1 MTPGVRPAD
10 AAHVRRVTR
19 RLETR
24 GLPGL
29 GEALARLRGTTIGP
43 ADDGWR
49 IDTLYAVG
57 AEGAV
62 FTTTGRGAADGA
74 AAVVKIPLL
83 PYHRPADISSAM
95 LRHRRAALR
104 DEARYLARSASPYM
118 PADCGLH
125 EFRNPLLERGR
136 GGPFEES
143 DPALVMERLPGLDV
157 DLWLARI
164 HRSGLSPAI
173 LRERL
178 DAMSVTLLDALRDLE
193 MRGYFYADLR
203 PGNLRVT
210 GRPLRRLRLLDAG
223 SLVEVGDTSGRYPH
237 VPHYLP
243 PGLFDRRYVQGL
255 PIVPSAAAQA
265 VMAGRTLYEIVTG
278 FVPMPGRP
286 LDLVD
291 LRNAAVSPV
300 IADAID
306 GLGAGSFSS
315 VVSTLKYIARNRT
328 RSVVGAGP
336 VAWTN
341 DAPRAAPVEIP
352 QAIAA
357 RLADSAARTVPAA
370 AAPRSAA
377 PPPAA
382 PPASARTPSAP
393 TRPVAAP
400 ARPTASARFDTSEA
414 PAAAGFWRRL
424 IDRATSWRRRAAAA
438 APSTGPLTGSR
449 TGPKSPGHREGVAS

>member
-1 MTPGVRPAD
+1 MTPDLRLDD
-10 AAHVRRVTR
+10 AARVRRVTR

-29 GEALARLRGTTIGP
+29 GEALARLRGSPIGG
-43 ADDGWR
+43 GWR

-62 FTTTGRGAADGA
+62 FTTSDDGTTGAPPT
-74 AAVVKIPLL
+74 VVKIPLL

-104 DEARYLARSASPYM
+104 EEARYLARSASPYM
-118 PADCGLH
+118 PRDCGLH
-125 EFRNPLLERGR
+125 EFINPLLESGR
-136 GGPFEES
+136 GGPFEET

-164 HRSGLSPAI
+164 HRSGLSRTI

-178 DAMSVTLLDALRDLE
+178 DAIAVMLLDALRDLE
-193 MRGYFYADLR
+193 MRGFFYADLR

-243 PGLFDRRYVQGL
+243 PDLFERRYMSGL

-278 FVPMPGRP
+278 CVPMPGRP
-286 LDLVD
+286 LDVSD
-291 LRNAAVSPV
+291 LRNSCVSPV

-315 VVSTLKYIARNRT
+315 VVSTLKYIARNRSRQSVGVPANGIAAAPAVPPL
-328 RSVVGAGP
+328 RS
-336 VAWTN
+336 
-341 DAPRAAPVEIP
+341 DAPVTEVPAP
-352 QAIAA
+352 IAA
-357 RLADSAARTVPAA
+357 RLAASAARPAPEPPGPREPRAA
-370 AAPRSAA
+370 AESAA
-377 PPPAA
+377 PPA
-382 PPASARTPSAP
+382 TPSAHEP
-393 TRPVAAP
+393 PRGFWQRLLDRAAP
-400 ARPTASARFDTSEA
+400 
-414 PAAAGFWRRL
+414 
-424 IDRATSWRRRAAAA
+424 WRRR
-438 APSTGPLTGSR
+438 R
-449 TGPKSPGHREGVAS
+449 DEVAT